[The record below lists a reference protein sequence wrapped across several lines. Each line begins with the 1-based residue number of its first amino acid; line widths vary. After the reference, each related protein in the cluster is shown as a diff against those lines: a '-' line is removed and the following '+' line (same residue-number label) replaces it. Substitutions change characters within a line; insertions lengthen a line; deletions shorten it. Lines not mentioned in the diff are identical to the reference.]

1 MIMGCCG
8 AYGWCFRRYD
18 GNNNRHIVEYA
29 DEDESAILEVTKT
42 VNVSKDEAERLV
54 DRYW

>member
-1 MIMGCCG
+1 MIMSCCG

-29 DEDESAILEVTKT
+29 DEDESVILEVTKT